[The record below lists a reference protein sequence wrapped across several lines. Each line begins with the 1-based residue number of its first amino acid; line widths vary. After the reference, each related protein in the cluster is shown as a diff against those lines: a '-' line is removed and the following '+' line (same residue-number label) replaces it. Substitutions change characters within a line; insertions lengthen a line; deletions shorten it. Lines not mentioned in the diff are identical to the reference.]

1 MDRWLTLVMILMIMY
16 IVYVY
21 INKKHINNLENFA
34 FVPWNMGTRFFQSW
48 DLRGYPSLD
57 ISEYK
62 NNLNYPLIYPWNYPF
77 PGTPY
82 LYWSPYFYNANGVY
96 KYNPKLSS
104 SLNKIKIKKEIK
116 KNNKK

>member
-1 MDRWLTLVMILMIMY
+1 MDRLLMIVMVL
-16 IVYVY
+16 IVLYVVYTY
-21 INKKHINNLENFA
+21 INRQNIENFA
-34 FVPWNMGTRFFQSW
+34 FIPWNMGTRFFPSW

-82 LYWSPYFYNANGVY
+82 LYWSPYFYNASGTY

-104 SLNKIKIKKEIK
+104 SLNKKYKLKKII